1 MSFTFSEYLKYE
13 WVPTLGCTEPACI
26 AYAAA
31 TAHEIVGGTVRQVRL
46 RVDPRMFKNCFAV
59 GIPHSGHKT
68 GIEWTVAIGSQLPS
82 SEGKLKCFH
91 NINQEVL
98 IAAEGLIDDEK
109 IRVDVEQGRD
119 ELLVDVSIIT
129 DTGTGRCVIEND
141 HTNIVLREK
150 DSVPL
155 KPAAER
161 KDDKG
166 VLSHLPYDRVLEKT
180 RSILQEHGLASKP
193 PIEIKTAS
201 DMRRA
206 VAEMSLDEMIDLARS
221 ISKEDRAH
229 LRGGVM
235 VNCAIAEH
243 GTKLFPQRFINM
255 ARRDNLTKIST
266 MVCTGVYA
274 RMWGEDLEVMSL
286 AGSGNKGIT
295 VSVPLSMWGGQQGV
309 DKERID
315 EALAL
320 ACLVTSATTHHLG
333 SLAAVCGCSNAAGI
347 GLAVGLVYLDGGKP
361 REMTH
366 AINNIVGNVTGMICD
381 GAKIGCAMKTMT
393 AVDAAFRAASLAMA
407 DVGIPYSDGIIGH
420 DTPESLA
427 NLARIAGPG
436 MKSMDEEILTI
447 MTEKLQKTVKPA
459 TKPSAGKSEV

>member
-1 MSFTFSEYLKYE
+1 MQFTFSEYLKYE

-26 AYAAA
+26 ALAAA
-31 TAHEIVGGTVRQVRL
+31 TAHEIVGGNVHQVRL

-59 GIPHSGHKT
+59 GIPHSNHKT
-68 GIEWTVAIGSQLPS
+68 GIEWTVAIGAQLPS
-82 SEGKLKCFH
+82 SEGRLKCFH

-98 IAAEGLIDDEK
+98 IAAEGLIGDQK
-109 IRVDVEQGRD
+109 IRIDVEQGRS
-119 ELLVDVSIIT
+119 ELLVDVSVIT
-129 DTGTGRCVIEND
+129 NSGTGRCVIEND

-155 KPAAER
+155 NPAAER
-161 KDDKG
+161 TGSKG
-166 VLSHLPYDRVLEKT
+166 VLSQLPYDRVVEKT
-180 RSILQEHGLASKP
+180 LSILQEHGLAAKP
-193 PIEIKTAS
+193 PAEIKTAS
-201 DMRRA
+201 DMRQA
-206 VAEMSLDEMIDLARS
+206 IAALDLGEMITLAKS
-221 ISKEDRAH
+221 ISHEDRAH
-229 LRGGVM
+229 LRGGVL
-235 VNCAIAEH
+235 VNRAIAEH
-243 GTKLFPQRFINM
+243 GMNLFPKRFIGM
-255 ARRDNLTKIST
+255 AKHDKLAKIAT
-266 MVCTGVYA
+266 MVCAGVYA

-295 VSVPLSMWGGQQGV
+295 VSVPLSLWGEQQGAGK
-309 DKERID
+309 DRID

-347 GLAVGLVYLDGGKP
+347 GLAVGLVYLEDGSP
-361 REMTH
+361 REMGH

-407 DVGIPYSDGIIGH
+407 DVGIPYSDGIVGR

-436 MKSMDEEILTI
+436 MKSMDEEILKI
-447 MTEKLQKTVKPA
+447 MTEKLEKTVK
-459 TKPSAGKSEV
+459 SEE